1 MTLKVLAQE
10 RTPGKK
16 GCTGHY
22 LAGGFT
28 LCALQQVVVNKTKNG
43 IFWAFVCGM
52 TSEESYWKTALCNGG
67 PSSSEVVWIRLRQY
81 DPPKKKH
88 I

>member
-28 LCALQQVVVNKTKNG
+28 LCALQQVVVKKTKKG
-43 IFWAFVCGM
+43 VFWVFVCGR
-52 TSEESYWKTALCNGG
+52 TPEESYRETACA
-67 PSSSEVVWIRLRQY
+67 Q
-81 DPPKKKH
+81 DT
-88 I
+88 